1 MPRDYKNLKVF
12 HVVDELVVSIYEAT
26 AGFPKAEMF
35 GLTSQIRRA
44 AVSVPANIVEGAAR
58 HTDGEFAH
66 FLNVAYGSLAEVRYL
81 LDLALRLGFLEA
93 DAHAPLA
100 SKADEASRMLNG
112 LMKSVRGA

>member
-12 HVVDELVVSIYEAT
+12 HVVDALVVSVYEAT
-26 AGFPKAEMF
+26 ASFPKAEMC
-35 GLTSQIRRA
+35 GLTSQLRRG

-66 FLNVAYGSLAEVRYL
+66 FLNIAYGSFAEVRYF

-93 DAHAPLA
+93 DVHTLLA
-100 SKADEASRMLNG
+100 AKADEPSRMLNG

>member
-12 HVVDELVVSIYEAT
+12 HVVDELVVSVYEAT
-26 AGFPKAEMF
+26 ATFPKAEMF
-35 GLTSQIRRA
+35 GLTSQLRRA

-66 FLNVAYGSLAEVRYL
+66 FLNIAYGSLAEVRYF

-93 DAHAPLA
+93 DVHAPLA
-100 SKADEASRMLNG
+100 AKADEASRMLNG